1 MTTPKFQRSLGKAKT
16 RARALDGQGYKFHV
30 TRPIREARPSNL
42 EMDIQ
47 MSPIADEQVTV
58 YSFANATDMNSFVEQ
73 FGGDPL

>member
-1 MTTPKFQRSLGKAKT
+1 MTAPQFQRSLGKAKT

-30 TRPIREARPSNL
+30 TRPIRAARPANL

-47 MSPIADEQVTV
+47 MSPITDEQVTV
-58 YSFANATDMNSFVEQ
+58 YSFGTAADMQKFVEQ